1 MRRLRSERGVLLL
14 LVLLVG
20 ATSLIVAAAPRL
32 YNSVAD
38 AGLRSVLSETS
49 ATRRN
54 IALTRD
60 VFAAPGELTPDAVRA
75 QVSARANQFDPAIQ
89 SVIRNQE
96 YLVASP
102 RFHVDPSPQFR
113 TFVTLRS
120 QSGVDDAIDLVSGR
134 WPAHVTAPPTPDS
147 PPQIEI
153 AISRT
158 TAEESGLAVGQVLTA
173 GPEQGDQL
181 VLTYGGFEAE
191 VHFPIVGEFDIKDPS
206 ADIWYADNRLEH
218 VGLAFTANDAQA

>member
-1 MRRLRSERGVLLL
+1 MSRIWAAAFLMRRLRSERGVLLL

-75 QVSARANQFDPAIQ
+75 QGTDLTSQFD
-89 SVIRNQE
+89 
-96 YLVASP
+96 
-102 RFHVDPSPQFR
+102 
-113 TFVTLRS
+113 
-120 QSGVDDAIDLVSGR
+120 
-134 WPAHVTAPPTPDS
+134 
-147 PPQIEI
+147 
-153 AISRT
+153 T
-158 TAEESGLAVGQVLTA
+158 TAR
-173 GPEQGDQL
+173 P
-181 VLTYGGFEAE
+181 
-191 VHFPIVGEFDIKDPS
+191 
-206 ADIWYADNRLEH
+206 W
-218 VGLAFTANDAQA
+218 